1 MIARQQKPQKS
12 TLLERIHFYLY
23 IITFAFVFVGL
34 FTLPK
39 GHEAIEILV
48 ILSFSFGIIN
58 LLVNR
63 NGLTRT
69 PILWVGIL
77 FAGAFVIHVNHY
89 IHGDWGRYGRAFL
102 YMGLFVLL
110 RPRIP
115 CIKQVVFYSVAI
127 GGILLGVLSLYQ
139 FKNGLL
145 RVEGFTNAIL
155 FSQALLV
162 LVLINMYYFL
172 CRKDSSRFLAL
183 VSMCFLFVGLYLSQT
198 RGVWLALLLLVF
210 FYILIKAYKKPLKY
224 LLIALALIVI
234 AFSTYGNSGFVRD
247 KVASGISDLNRAKSG
262 QFASSWGL
270 RLVAWDSAI
279 KGIRDNPL
287 LGVGR
292 DGFSS
297 YKEQQ
302 VERGEVNE
310 LILHPGLKH
319 THNQYLQS
327 QLIRGIPGT
336 VVLLLL
342 LTYPWLQSGFT
353 ANRDYLFKSIAFAYA
368 IFSLSDVPFEH
379 LNTIY
384 LYTISMTLLSYFTSE
399 ESGETE

>member
-1 MIARQQKPQKS
+1 MIAVQEKSQKS
-12 TLLERIHFYLY
+12 IFLDRLHYYLY
-23 IITFAFVFVGL
+23 IITFSFVFVGL

-39 GHEAIEILV
+39 GHEIIEILV

-58 LLVNR
+58 LLVNK
-63 NGLTRT
+63 NGLIPTSK
-69 PILWVGIL
+69 LWVGIL
-77 FAGAFVIHVNHY
+77 LAGAFVIHVNHY
-89 IHGDWGRYGRAFL
+89 IHGDWDRYGRAFL
-102 YMGLFVLL
+102 YLGVFVLL

-115 CIKQVVFYSVAI
+115 CIKQVVFYSAAI

-139 FKNGLL
+139 YKNGLE
-145 RVEGFTNAIL
+145 RVDGFTNAIL

-172 CRKDSSRFLAL
+172 SRKDSIRFLSL

-198 RGVWLALLLLVF
+198 RGVWLALLFVVF

-224 LLIALALIVI
+224 LAIALALIVI
-234 AFSTYGNSGFVRD
+234 AFSTYENSGFVRD
-247 KVASGISDLNRAKSG
+247 KVAAGITDLNRAKSG
-262 QFASSWGL
+262 QFGSSWGL

-279 KGIRDNPL
+279 KEIKNGYLI
-287 LGVGR
+287 GVGR
-292 DGFSS
+292 DNFRS
-297 YKEQQ
+297 YKEAQ
-302 VERGEVNE
+302 VARGEVNQ
-310 LILHPGLKH
+310 LILDPALKH

-327 QLIRGIPGT
+327 LLIRGIPGT

-353 ANRDYLFKSIAFAYA
+353 TNRSYLFKSIAFAYA

-384 LYTISMTLLSYFTSE
+384 LYALSMTLLSCFASE